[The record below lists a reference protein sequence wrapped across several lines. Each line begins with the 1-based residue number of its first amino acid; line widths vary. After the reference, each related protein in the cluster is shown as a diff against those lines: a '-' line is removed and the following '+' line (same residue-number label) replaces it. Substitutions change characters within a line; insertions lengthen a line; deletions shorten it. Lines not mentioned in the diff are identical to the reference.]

1 QRQSTRRQ
9 FVQELL
15 RAGDARQHLRFECA
29 HVVGSGFSCRC
40 HCNHRA
46 SEAERLKINHLA
58 SSAAAAGCAGLLA
71 ITNSGR
77 RRFLQAT
84 ESKQLFVLASANR
97 QAMH

>member
-1 QRQSTRRQ
+1 M
-9 FVQELL
+9 
-15 RAGDARQHLRFECA
+15 
-29 HVVGSGFSCRC
+29 
-40 HCNHRA
+40 
-46 SEAERLKINHLA
+46 KINHLA